1 MKKIILCVTLF
12 LVSLLTACSS
22 GETTSSTD
30 VLYKAVIEVT
40 AQGNTSSKEV
50 QFEKGDTVMDV
61 LEEHYEIEE
70 ESGLVTSIDGVSQ
83 DVNTQTYWL
92 YKINGEFAEKGAAQQ
107 EVAEGDKIEFYLE
120 KMQ

>member
-61 LEEHYEIEE
+61 LEDHYQIEE

-83 DVNTQTYWL
+83 DVSTQTYWL
-92 YKINGEFAEKGAAQQ
+92 YKINGEFAEKGASQQ
-107 EVAEGDKIEFYLE
+107 EVAQGDTIEFYLE